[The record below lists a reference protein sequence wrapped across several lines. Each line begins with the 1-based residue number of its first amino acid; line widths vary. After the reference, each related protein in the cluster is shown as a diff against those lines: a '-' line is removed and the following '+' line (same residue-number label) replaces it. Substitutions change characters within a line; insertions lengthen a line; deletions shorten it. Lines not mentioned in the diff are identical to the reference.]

1 MKTNQVD
8 LKIYNSLGT
17 LVLQNDLGVLNTG
30 SHIHEVNVS
39 QLSDGFYILR
49 INNVSQ
55 KLVVK

>member
-1 MKTNQVD
+1 
-8 LKIYNSLGT
+8 L
-17 LVLQNDLGVLNTG
+17 LNTG